1 MYTTAN
7 IFGLF
12 LKLLVN
18 LAGSLIYKLLELILN
33 RY

>member
-1 MYTTAN
+1 MN

-12 LKLLVN
+12 LRLLVN
-18 LAGSLIYKLLELILN
+18 LTSSLIYKLLKLILN